1 MLSWKA
7 ERQYF
12 GTRGSF
18 RNRAK
23 TGVNATKPPLMTRSA
38 SHCAL
43 EREQHHA
50 GPSPAVRMFE
60 RSQVVA
66 RLISFRYG
74 EKAREVACQLE
85 RLGQVRFAYRR
96 SFELPTEQRHPLN
109 GQRLRGDGTN
119 VRRSSAQ
126 GAVANDRSAPSQEAR
141 YVGQQRAADTIERH
155 VDGPVRK

>member
-18 RNRAK
+18 RKRAK

-38 SHCAL
+38 SHCAGRVAL

-74 EKAREVACQLE
+74 EKAREVGCEPQ
-85 RLGQVRFAYRR
+85 RLGHVCIVHRR
-96 SFELPTEQRHPLN
+96 RFELPTEQRHTLD
-109 GQRLRGDGTN
+109 GQRSRGDGMN
-119 VRRSSAQ
+119 VPRS
-126 GAVANDRSAPSQEAR
+126 
-141 YVGQQRAADTIERH
+141 
-155 VDGPVRK
+155 

>member
-38 SHCAL
+38 SHCAGRVAL

-74 EKAREVACQLE
+74 EKAREVACGPE
-85 RLGQVRFAYRR
+85 RLGHVCVDQHLRCDLIAHFIGHGY
-96 SFELPTEQRHPLN
+96 
-109 GQRLRGDGTN
+109 QRLDRRGDPG
-119 VRRSSAQ
+119 AP
-126 GAVANDRSAPSQEAR
+126 GAVDGKE
-141 YVGQQRAADTIERH
+141 GHTCADLN
-155 VDGPVRK
+155 PV